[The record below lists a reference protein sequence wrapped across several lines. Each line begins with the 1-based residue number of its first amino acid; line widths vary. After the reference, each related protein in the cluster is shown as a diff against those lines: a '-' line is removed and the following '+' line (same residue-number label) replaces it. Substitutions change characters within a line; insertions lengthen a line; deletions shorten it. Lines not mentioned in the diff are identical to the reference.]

1 MSHNIDPSLKNPHI
15 NPIRVPVSF
24 REKHPRSASAL
35 RIMGIVLG
43 IIAIVAATV
52 LLVTGVASGFPVSVV
67 LLGLGSAALLGGAV
81 SLVKKAVTS
90 WKERN
95 RNNLISSKTWDY
107 RGIQKCNPKLNLDIP
122 NTWPL
127 FDRVK
132 DLLSNY
138 KLSVDSHTSSVLEEI
153 RLDDEGI
160 APMQHLILER
170 SSDDFSYN
178 KYFTSDADRSEDS
191 DPLRELLLDEH
202 TSLKE
207 LVDNIVDNH
216 KQCIELLEQRKD
228 LLITEGHTP
237 SLHLPGVEHRNL
249 HLTQICSYI
258 IDGLSAAGGVLA
270 IKVPRLSPKM
280 KKVWVAVTTVL
291 MVSAV
296 TAVVLAAVFASGGA
310 FFVPVLASVAVA
322 GGLLVVVLS
331 YLTRYLLS
339 KTSKNRQEII
349 QGIKRS
355 LDFNQLKAITDL
367 QMQLL
372 ISLQCALEKEK
383 NTALKYKDLQR
394 RMAILK
400 KSLARDIGDFGEV
413 MHSMRERLAQLRIKE
428 EEDTYTSNLL
438 QTDETLKAL
447 SQKYSRLRNAVL
459 TKEEE
464 ERALLK
470 SNETNKMQEDLIDL
484 YGYFSDFLQYTKNVI
499 SVAVSMQ
506 NDLIKRVERNG

>member
-1 MSHNIDPSLKNPHI
+1 MSHNIDPSLKNPQI

-24 REKHPRSASAL
+24 REKHPQYALAL
-35 RIMGIVLG
+35 RIVGIVLG
-43 IIAIVAATV
+43 ILAVVAATV
-52 LLVTGVASGFPVSVV
+52 LLVTGVSCGFPLGVV
-67 LLGLGSAALLGGAV
+67 LLGMGSAALLGGAV
-81 SLVKKAVTS
+81 SLVKKAATH
-90 WKERN
+90 WKERI
-95 RNNLISSKTWDY
+95 RNKLLSSKTWDY
-107 RGIQKCNPKLNLDIP
+107 QGIQKCNPKLNLEVP
-122 NTWPL
+122 NTWLL

-138 KLSVDSHTSSVLEEI
+138 KLSVDSHTSSILEEI
-153 RLDDEGI
+153 CLDDNEVP
-160 APMQHLILER
+160 PMQHLILENF
-170 SSDDFSYN
+170 SSSFSYKKHFVSGAERGEN
-178 KYFTSDADRSEDS
+178 RDS
-191 DPLRELLLDEH
+191 LRELLLDEH

-207 LVDNIVDNH
+207 LVDDIVDNH
-216 KQCIELLEQRKD
+216 KQCIELLEKRKD
-228 LLITEGHTP
+228 LLITEGHSS

-249 HLTQICSYI
+249 HLTQICSHI
-258 IDGLSAAGGVLA
+258 IDGLSGAGGVLS
-270 IKVPRLSPKM
+270 IKVPKLSPKM
-280 KKVWVAVTTVL
+280 KKVWVAMTTVF

-296 TAVVLAAVFASGGA
+296 TAVVLAAIFASGGA
-310 FFVPVLASVAVA
+310 FFIPILASVAVA
-322 GGLLVVVLS
+322 GGLLVVVFS
-331 YLTRYLLS
+331 YLTRWLLS
-339 KTSKNRQEII
+339 KTKKNRQELI

-372 ISLQCALEKEK
+372 ISLQYALEKEK
-383 NTALKYKDLQR
+383 TTALKHKDLQR

-400 KSLARDIGDFGEV
+400 QSLARDIGDFGEV
-413 MHSMRERLAQLRIKE
+413 MHSMRERLAQLCIKE

-459 TKEEE
+459 AKEEE

-470 SNETNKMQEDLIDL
+470 SNETNKMQEDLIEL

-499 SVAVSMQ
+499 SIAISMQ